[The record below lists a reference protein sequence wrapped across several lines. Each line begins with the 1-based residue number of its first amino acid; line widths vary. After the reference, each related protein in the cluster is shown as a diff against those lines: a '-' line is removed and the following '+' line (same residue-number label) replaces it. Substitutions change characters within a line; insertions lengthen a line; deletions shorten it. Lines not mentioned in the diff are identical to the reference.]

1 MVVRSFQFLILVW
14 LFSPAVLRA
23 QEQDNSDAVEQT
35 VDRAIKYLLTKQR
48 PDGAIVEHQ
57 NETTMTSLAI
67 MAMASAGATTSE
79 TSPRG
84 EAMRKALNFVLTGD
98 RQDKD
103 GYFGNRDGSRMY
115 GHGNHHLD
123 AD

>member
-1 MVVRSFQFLILVW
+1 MLAARHSHWLIAQANRLVMCC
-14 LFSPAVLRA
+14 VLLGIALTPCRCMA
-23 QEQDNSDAVEQT
+23 QAASEAADGVEET
-35 VDRAIKYLLTKQR
+35 VQRAIKFLLAKQR

-79 TSPRG
+79 NSVRG

-103 GYFGNRDGSRMY
+103 GYFG
-115 GHGNHHLD
+115 
-123 AD
+123 